1 MGNRL
6 GKDITHVMRII
17 VSPHT
22 HSGPYTHLRLLT
34 IPIALRIVRSTDA
47 ASKVNFTIKFSPYQ
61 LYPGASREGEDKYD
75 WYRKSRYGDSEDKM
89 EMYIKLMTAYGKSAG
104 IDYKFGGTVAN
115 TLDAHRV
122 VQHFQQEDVKGG
134 GPETADKIVM
144 ALYRMYFQEEKH
156 PSSEETLLAACKEA
170 GVDEGEAK
178 KIIEDEYEG
187 LMDVKNLIREAEGN
201 GVDSV
206 PVVSVEGKRRDI
218 TLTGAQEVHEYVKTL
233 EQIVKESD

>member
-1 MGNRL
+1 MY
-6 GKDITHVMRII
+6 DSTITFTFDTICPCTLHMRVII
-17 VSPHT
+17 QAHFDEYEIKT
-22 HSGPYTHLRLLT
+22 
-34 IPIALRIVRSTDA
+34 LRIVRSTDA

-61 LYPGASREGEDKYD
+61 LYPGASKEGEDKYA

-156 PSSEETLLAACKEA
+156 PSSKETLLAACKEA
-170 GVDEGEAK
+170 GVDEGGAK

-201 GVDSV
+201 DVDSV

-218 TLTGAQEVHEYVKTL
+218 TLTGAQEVHDYVKTL
-233 EQIVKESD
+233 EQIVKESE